1 MGSRVFKTSGTK
13 HGTFHKTANESHETF
28 MRRGGGVQIDEE
40 PHVARKKRR
49 RHKTNYLSNIG
60 IVTGAMS
67 EWAEG
72 QRDSVRLQH
81 ASGFVARRAW
91 LSTPVLQRNF
101 AGSVRIASRW
111 AIVLGSRSPT
121 NERAHQWVIVFDSM
135 HGP

>member
-1 MGSRVFKTSGTK
+1 MKNLTW
-13 HGTFHKTANESHETF
+13 H
-28 MRRGGGVQIDEE
+28 
-40 PHVARKKRR
+40 ARKESVTK
-49 RHKTNYLSNIG
+49 LSNIG
-60 IVTGAMS
+60 IVSGAMS

-81 ASGFVARRAW
+81 ASGFVARRAG
-91 LSTPVLQRNF
+91 LSTPVLLQRTL

>member
-1 MGSRVFKTSGTK
+1 MKKLTWHAKRESVTK
-13 HGTFHKTANESHETF
+13 
-28 MRRGGGVQIDEE
+28 
-40 PHVARKKRR
+40 
-49 RHKTNYLSNIG
+49 LSNIG
-60 IVTGAMS
+60 IVSGAMS

-101 AGSVRIASRW
+101 AGSVRIASQW
-111 AIVLGSRSPT
+111 AIVLGSRSSS
-121 NERAHQWVIVFDSM
+121 NERAHQWVIVLDSM